1 MRARGRTRVQ
11 GGDRPEAVTDRGTD
25 RFRDALRNELDRGRR
40 YCRSF
45 ALVRVPLAPSGAPG
59 RRVALPRRRRSATAD
74 GLVRSTDTA
83 LTRDGVLYLLL
94 PEADRQSAEQC
105 LKRLGTRL
113 ELVVTAG
120 ATVVFPEDGVTSGG
134 LLEALG
140 QGNGSSALGRWA
152 GTWADPAVGDGHA
165 DVS

>member
-1 MRARGRTRVQ
+1 
-11 GGDRPEAVTDRGTD
+11 
-25 RFRDALRNELDRGRR
+25 
-40 YCRSF
+40 
-45 ALVRVPLAPSGAPG
+45 VPLVPAATGG
-59 RRVALPRRRRSATAD
+59 RRVGLPRRRRVATPE

-105 LKRLGTRL
+105 VKRLGTHL

-140 QGNGSSALGRWA
+140 QGNGSQALGRWA
-152 GTWADPAVGDGHA
+152 GTWADPSADPSVGDGHA

>member
-1 MRARGRTRVQ
+1 VPGRQRGRSDQDAPV
-11 GGDRPEAVTDRGTD
+11 VTDRGAD
-25 RFRDALRNELDRGRR
+25 RFRDALRSELDRGRR

-45 ALVRVPLAPSGAPG
+45 ALVRVPLAPAGDRG
-59 RRVALPRRRRSATAD
+59 RRVGLPRRRRTATAD

-94 PEADRQSAEQC
+94 PEADRSSAEQC
-105 LKRLGTRL
+105 VKRLGTHL
-113 ELVVTAG
+113 ELVITAG
-120 ATVVFPEDGVTSGG
+120 ATVVFPDDGVTSGG

-140 QGNGSSALGRWA
+140 QGNGSQALGRWA
-152 GTWADPAVGDGHA
+152 GTWVDPSVGDGHA